1 MKKSSFKYYFN
12 FLLCSS
18 YKIRNRKKKKT
29 SYFMIIFFFENNYF
43 SLVVVVSVLKLI
55 IIQKAI
61 TELKYIFFSLIYGC
75 I

>member
-1 MKKSSFKYYFN
+1 
-12 FLLCSS
+12 
-18 YKIRNRKKKKT
+18 
-29 SYFMIIFFFENNYF
+29 MIIFFFENNYF